1 MSYEIVWSKDSIIF
15 LNKLE
20 PLVARRIV
28 KSVKNF
34 SENPRAKEFKRL
46 KGESAFRLRVGDY
59 RIIFDFDKKI
69 KRINIVGI
77 GHRKNIY
84 KKR

>member
-1 MSYEIVWSKDSIIF
+1 MNYGVSWSKNSIDF
-15 LNKLE
+15 LKKLE
-20 PLVARRIV
+20 PLTSKRIIKYV
-28 KSVKNF
+28 KEF

-59 RIIFDFDKKI
+59 RVIFDFDQKTNL
-69 KRINIVGI
+69 INILKI

-84 KKR
+84 E